1 MQFFES
7 FYSLGYSGVVL
18 LLTTLFITAL
28 AFNGLKLHKRGLL
41 PKIVFFGVI
50 FGLFVVAT
58 NFLASERKMMMD
70 AIRDEGGLKRTQ
82 ER

>member
-18 LLTTLFITAL
+18 LLTTLFVAAL
-28 AFNGLKLHKRGLL
+28 GFSSLKLHKRPWPLKAL
-41 PKIVFFGVI
+41 FLGVI
-50 FGLFVVAT
+50 FVLFVIVT
-58 NFLASERKMMMD
+58 NYLAAERKFMMD
-70 AIRDEGGLKRTQ
+70 AIRDDGGLKRTQ

>member
-18 LLTTLFITAL
+18 LITILFVTAML
-28 AFNGLKLHKRGLL
+28 FNGLKLHKRGWL
-41 PKIVFFGVI
+41 PKTLLFLAAGIILVF
-50 FGLFVVAT
+50 AT
-58 NFLASERKMMMD
+58 NYLAVERKLMMD

-82 ER
+82 DR